1 MDRLYPSGACV
12 MPSSLTFTRTGHEIY
27 GWGYNACP
35 ARVKAEEEYHGP
47 RELFARKGKILQF
60 NSGEPPLVSF
70 EFESVSS

>member
-12 MPSSLTFTRTGHEIY
+12 MPSSLTFTRIPGMKFKVGDI
-27 GWGYNACP
+27 NACP

-70 EFESVSS
+70 EF

>member
-35 ARVKAEEEYHGP
+35 ARVKAKEEYNVHNGP
-47 RELFARKGKILQF
+47 TPSGLRWPAVFSNQRNKFA
-60 NSGEPPLVSF
+60 SP
-70 EFESVSS
+70 